1 LERIRT
7 AALSMHA
14 PTLSSS
20 CDVPMSRVHDVV
32 LADRRVDEVQQ
43 RIKEQKA
50 RLQRM
55 IVQGF
60 PSQSDD
66 DLLSKLYV
74 NLVKL
79 QQGRRTIGD

>member
-1 LERIRT
+1 
-7 AALSMHA
+7 
-14 PTLSSS
+14 
-20 CDVPMSRVHDVV
+20 MSRVHEVV
-32 LADRRVDEVQQ
+32 LADRRIEEVQL

-66 DLLSKLYV
+66 GLLSRLYV
-74 NLVKL
+74 NLCKL
-79 QQGRRTIGD
+79 QETALAATRAATDNFPLPLLSAIGTDATATQ

>member
-1 LERIRT
+1 
-7 AALSMHA
+7 
-14 PTLSSS
+14 
-20 CDVPMSRVHDVV
+20 MSRVHEF
-32 LADRRVDEVQQ
+32 LFADRRIDEVQL

-60 PSQSDD
+60 SSQSAD

-74 NLVKL
+74 NLDKL
-79 QQGRRTIGD
+79 QKGRRTKAA

>member
-1 LERIRT
+1 
-7 AALSMHA
+7 
-14 PTLSSS
+14 
-20 CDVPMSRVHDVV
+20 MSRVHEVV
-32 LADRRVDEVQQ
+32 LADRRIDEVQL

-60 PSQSDD
+60 SSQSAD

-74 NLVKL
+74 NLDKL
-79 QQGRRTIGD
+79 QKGRRT

>member
-1 LERIRT
+1 
-7 AALSMHA
+7 
-14 PTLSSS
+14 
-20 CDVPMSRVHDVV
+20 MSRVHEVV
-32 LADRRVDEVQQ
+32 LADRRIGEVQL

-60 PSQSDD
+60 PSQSAD

-74 NLVKL
+74 NLGKL
-79 QQGRRTIGD
+79 QTGGRTKAT

>member
-1 LERIRT
+1 
-7 AALSMHA
+7 
-14 PTLSSS
+14 
-20 CDVPMSRVHDVV
+20 MSRVHEVV
-32 LADRRVDEVQQ
+32 LADRRIEEVQL

-60 PSQSDD
+60 PSQSAD

-74 NLVKL
+74 NLDKL
-79 QQGRRTIGD
+79 QTGGRTKAA

>member
-1 LERIRT
+1 
-7 AALSMHA
+7 
-14 PTLSSS
+14 
-20 CDVPMSRVHDVV
+20 MSRVHEVV
-32 LADRRVDEVQQ
+32 LADRRIDEVQL

-60 PSQSDD
+60 PSQSTD

-74 NLVKL
+74 NLDKL
-79 QQGRRTIGD
+79 QKGRRTKAT